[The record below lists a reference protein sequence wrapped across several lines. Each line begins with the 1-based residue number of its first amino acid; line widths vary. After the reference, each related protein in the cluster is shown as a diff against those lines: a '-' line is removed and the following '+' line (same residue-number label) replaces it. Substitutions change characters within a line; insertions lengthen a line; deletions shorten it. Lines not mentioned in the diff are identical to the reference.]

1 MKFLIKKIL
10 RESVS
15 SKVST
20 GCEYFEKDSDDYR
33 WCKFA
38 ENKLQ
43 KSTRIPKKAIERY
56 KTDILS
62 QFETGVRAKKYDK
75 SYKFFSDRR
84 SHVIDALDKF
94 KEDCP
99 QFSNYIIE
107 QMAKFVNSHVIL
119 NENNEY
125 DLLNKLNTNWSALSF
140 VLTAELPSEYKTLDF
155 NSALNY
161 FFEKTDAESATT
173 PFEDFMEKVVSSVDN
188 ESRNKI
194 YQTIREKSRQG
205 QVIEDEFFNY
215 IKKYTKAI
223 QYAGDYS
230 FMDMIGVDMV
240 ILNPE
245 NKWVPV
251 QVKKYAG
258 GCESLEYRKQM
269 CENWCV
275 SYEKTVWK
283 IRVFNGADLQKS
295 KTQCKNLPLRKS
307 TYLNVNVEDEDENQ
321 NSCEPKKPNLDNLD
335 F

>member
-15 SKVST
+15 SKVLT
-20 GCEYFEKDSDDYR
+20 GCEYFETDSDDYR

-62 QFETGVRAKKYDK
+62 QFESGVRAKKYDK

-84 SHVIDALDKF
+84 SHVIDALKKF
-94 KEDCP
+94 EKNCP
-99 QFSNYIIE
+99 QFYNYIKG
-107 QMAKFVNSHVIL
+107 QMVKFVNSHVIL
-119 NENNEY
+119 NEKNEY

-140 VLTAELPSEYKTLDF
+140 MLTSELPSEKKTLNF
-155 NSALNY
+155 KAALEY
-161 FFEKTDAESATT
+161 FFESTNPETATT
-173 PFEDFMEKVVSSVDN
+173 PFENFMERIVSSADN

-194 YQTIREKSRQG
+194 YQTIREKSKQG
-205 QVIEDEFFNY
+205 QAIEDEFFNY
-215 IKKYTKAI
+215 IKEYTDVI

-258 GCESLEYRKQM
+258 GCESADYRKAM

-275 SYEKTVWK
+275 SYEKKVWK
-283 IRVFNGADLQKS
+283 IRVFNGENLQKS

-307 TYLNVNVEDEDENQ
+307 TYLNVNIDDEDESQ
-321 NSCEPKKPNLDNLD
+321 NFCEPQKTDLDNLD